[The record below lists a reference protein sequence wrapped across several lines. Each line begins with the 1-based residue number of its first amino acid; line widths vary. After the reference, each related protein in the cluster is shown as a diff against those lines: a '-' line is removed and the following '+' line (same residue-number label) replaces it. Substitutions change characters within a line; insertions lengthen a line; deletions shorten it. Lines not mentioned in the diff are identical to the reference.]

1 MRIKTPKDNLILI
14 PTEILPRLKGATGVE
29 LKVLLYLYAKKDAE
43 VPELAMQLGISPAE
57 AEGAIA
63 FWRGAGIFEADDS
76 AEKKAVPPSSSLY
89 KSYDSRTIAEYRESN
104 AAFCACCDMVAE
116 SFGKQL
122 TKNDYSSLLYLCDYV
137 GLPPEMISGI
147 AAYCVSRGKRSMQY
161 LMKTALGMYEQDGID
176 TYEKFERHIA
186 RLEQIHSSIDRVR
199 KLCGFG
205 DRELTSK
212 ESTLLTTWFE
222 KWDLSFELIR
232 LAYEKTVDTTG
243 KVSLPYMNAMLK
255 RWYESGFTTPEDVKA
270 KDSKPQGGSGSASYG
285 DSDAFFEAALKAGFE
300 ED

>member
-1 MRIKTPKDNLILI
+1 MKIKTPKDNLILL
-14 PTEILPRLKGATGVE
+14 PADILPRLKGATGTE
-29 LKVLLYLYAKKDAE
+29 LKVLLYLFAKKEADA
-43 VPELAMQLGISPAE
+43 PELAMQLGITPAE

-63 FWRGAGIFEADDS
+63 FWRGAGIIEPDDTS
-76 AEKKAVPPSSSLY
+76 EKKAVPPSTSLY
-89 KSYDSRTIAEYRESN
+89 KSYDSQTIAEYREGN
-104 AAFCACCDMVAE
+104 ASFCACCDMVAE
-116 SFGKQL
+116 HFGKQL

-137 GLPPEMISGI
+137 GLPCEMVSGI

-186 RLEQIHSSIDRVR
+186 RLEQIHSSVDRVR

-212 ESTLLTTWFE
+212 ESTLLNTWFE
-222 KWDLSFELIR
+222 KWDVSFELIR
-232 LAYEKTVDTTG
+232 LAYERTVDTTG
-243 KVSLPYMNAMLK
+243 RVSLPYMNGMLK
-255 RWYESGFTTPEDVKA
+255 RWYESGFSTPEDVRSKE
-270 KDSKPQGGSGSASYG
+270 SKPAGGTGDASYG
-285 DSDAFFEAALKAGFE
+285 DSDAFFEAALKAGA